1 MAAFYLPS
9 ASFKQVLAAR
19 PLSPCP
25 ARSTYKKSPAGP
37 GPSGQCVRSVSPHD
51 FFGQP
56 PLPSSARSTYKKSPA
71 GLGPSGQCVR
81 SVSPHDFFGQ
91 PPLPSSARSAHKKSP
106 AGPGPSGQ
114 CAVRSKGAE
123 RSFRRESGRLRQTR
137 KGAAS
142 SKNTLFTP
150 LKKGSNVNVKR
161 NGSSKRIPFPE
172 KAPEKARNP

>member
-1 MAAFYLPS
+1 MTAFYLPS

-56 PLPSSARSTYKKSPA
+56 PLPSSARSAHKKSPA
-71 GLGPSGQCVR
+71 GPGLSGQCVR

-91 PPLPSSARSAHKKSP
+91 AFPACQINIQKEPGKTGPFGAMRSLVE
-106 AGPGPSGQ
+106 GSG
-114 CAVRSKGAE
+114 ALFPKGE
-123 RSFRRESGRLRQTR
+123 RQAPTDPKRGRLF
-137 KGAAS
+137 K
-142 SKNTLFTP
+142 KTLFTP

-172 KAPEKARNP
+172 KAPEKGRNP